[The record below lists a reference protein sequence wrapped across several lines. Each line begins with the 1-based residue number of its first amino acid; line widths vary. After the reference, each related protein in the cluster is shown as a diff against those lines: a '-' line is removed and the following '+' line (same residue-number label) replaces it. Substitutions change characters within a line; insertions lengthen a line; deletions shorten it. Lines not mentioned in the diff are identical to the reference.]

1 MSGTWITATATST
14 SEFESGDLMTN
25 EHAKAEMAAVLDGV
39 QKQLRSIARLQQE
52 RTLLTAS
59 ATVRRRVTV
68 TVNANGTVIETKFG
82 AGIEDLSYSE
92 IARAVTEA
100 SQQAAAEVARKT
112 EEMMSPLQEQR
123 ARLPKLSDLIEGMPD
138 FGAEI
143 PEPPPVST
151 AAPGSAER
159 QQLPTADDSSAPMI
173 FSNVE
178 TLSQDRADGRGV
190 TDSSW

>member
-1 MSGTWITATATST
+1 MA
-14 SEFESGDLMTN
+14 N
-25 EHAKAEMAAVLDGV
+25 EHARAEMASVLDGV
-39 QKQLRSIARLQQE
+39 QQQLRAIARVQQE

-68 TVNANGTVIETKFG
+68 TVNADGTVIETKFG
-82 AGIEDLSYSE
+82 PDIEDLGYAE

-100 SQQAAAEVARKT
+100 AQQAAAEVARKGQ
-112 EEMMSPLQEQR
+112 ELMSPLHERR

-138 FGAEI
+138 LTAAM
-143 PEPPPVST
+143 PTPPPVST

-159 QQLPTADDSSAPMI
+159 QELTAAAADGSGPMA
-173 FSNVE
+173 FSDVE
-178 TLSQDRADGRGV
+178 TLSPEHADGRGV